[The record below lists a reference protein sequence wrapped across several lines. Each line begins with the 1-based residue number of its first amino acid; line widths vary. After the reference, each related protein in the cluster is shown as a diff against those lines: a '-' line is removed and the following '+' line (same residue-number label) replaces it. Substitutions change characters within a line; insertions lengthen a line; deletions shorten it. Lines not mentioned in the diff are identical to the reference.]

1 MTERQSGHS
10 IFGALRH
17 VQAVCITIFDW
28 FSLLVPI
35 GIVALIAPQVAL
47 LGPDA
52 FTVLAL
58 FGYAFLATSLLLL
71 SSAILISALS
81 LRAAPSVVFAALLKP
96 MMLGASTRNTL
107 VCIPIALE
115 ALKDDLKIRR
125 EICDL
130 SNRTGVGGQ
139 GRVH

>member
-58 FGYAFLATSLLLL
+58 LAMHFSQRAFCCCRAPYCFLHCCCVRPPPQCFLLY
-71 SSAILISALS
+71 
-81 LRAAPSVVFAALLKP
+81 
-96 MMLGASTRNTL
+96 
-107 VCIPIALE
+107 
-115 ALKDDLKIRR
+115 
-125 EICDL
+125 
-130 SNRTGVGGQ
+130 
-139 GRVH
+139 